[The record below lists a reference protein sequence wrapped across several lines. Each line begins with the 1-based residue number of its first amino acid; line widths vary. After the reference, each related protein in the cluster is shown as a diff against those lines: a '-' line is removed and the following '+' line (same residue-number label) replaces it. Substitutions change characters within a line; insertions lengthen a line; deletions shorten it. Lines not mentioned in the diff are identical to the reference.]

1 MKKILFFL
9 LALASA
15 QFLFAEAP
23 QGINYQAVAMN
34 ASGVIANK
42 NISLRLSIV
51 DSIASGNVLY
61 TETHNTTTD
70 AIGSFSVV
78 IGNGTITLGNFS
90 NINWAK
96 NYKWLKTEIDTLGG
110 SSFVVMGITQFM
122 STPYALFA
130 NKTKATYADI
140 IHPDGFDNITM
151 VVIGTTPYI
160 VPVGKNL
167 FSPKTDGGYLIN
179 GTDTLD
185 GGTFSE
191 GQTISATAN
200 LLCYLIDK
208 KVNWGTFNLGATSI
222 TPPTGKSFVII
233 TARYGYNSFISFS
246 DPNFYFNTTL
256 ISNGV
261 TILLNGT
268 MLGYSEFNHFLI
280 VPSGV
285 TLSMQPSPGASG
297 NVFVNGYFIDN

>member
-1 MKKILFFL
+1 
-9 LALASA
+9 
-15 QFLFAEAP
+15 
-23 QGINYQAVAMN
+23 
-34 ASGVIANK
+34 
-42 NISLRLSIV
+42 
-51 DSIASGNVLY
+51 
-61 TETHNTTTD
+61 
-70 AIGSFSVV
+70 
-78 IGNGTITLGNFS
+78 
-90 NINWAK
+90 
-96 NYKWLKTEIDTLGG
+96 
-110 SSFVVMGITQFM
+110 
-122 STPYALFA
+122 
-130 NKTKATYADI
+130 
-140 IHPDGFDNITM
+140 M